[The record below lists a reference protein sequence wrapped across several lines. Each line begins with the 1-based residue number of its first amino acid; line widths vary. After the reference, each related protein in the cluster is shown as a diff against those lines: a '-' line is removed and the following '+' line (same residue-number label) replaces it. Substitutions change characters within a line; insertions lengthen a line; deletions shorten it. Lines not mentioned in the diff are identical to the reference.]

1 MKNKF
6 PEFVS
11 LSLAKSIIMNTDV
24 KLPVF
29 EMISSTEADGR
40 VLAQNISSNK
50 DVPEEDNAAVD
61 GFAVLN
67 KNICINKQY
76 KIVGVSKPGSPYKKK
91 IKEGDLIKIFTG
103 SYVLKCNYVDT
114 VYMEEDCIEN
124 NGYVIFKKKII
135 SKSNIRRKGE
145 DIKKKKLLF
154 SKGKKLKVADIA
166 QLISLG
172 INKIKVYK
180 KIKVGIFS
188 SGDEVANI
196 SAKKKKYQIY
206 DVNKFL
212 LMSLFKKI
220 GCEVFD
226 LGIIKD
232 NYEIS
237 RKKLYKNLNYDLLV
251 TSGGVSKSSTDN
263 ISKILLNLGNIFF
276 WRIKIKPGRPFA
288 FGKLKKTLFIGF
300 PGNPVAV
307 AVTFFMLVIKLV
319 RRMSGDNNLRLNY
332 SYFPANFS
340 MKTKKGRVEWLRGK
354 IQRKVKDNY
363 LEKFYTTGS
372 GILSSLSQSEGI
384 IEVDANTEYVKK
396 ESLLKFY
403 KYKDLIE

>member
-24 KLPVF
+24 KLPVL

>member
-1 MKNKF
+1 MKNRF

-11 LSLAKSIIMNTDV
+11 LGLAQSIIMNTGI
-24 KLPVF
+24 KLPMF
-29 EMISSTEADGR
+29 ETVSSVEADGR

-50 DVPEEDNAAVD
+50 NIPEEDNAAVD
-61 GFAVLN
+61 GYALLN
-67 KNICINKQY
+67 KNICVGKEY
-76 KIVGVSKPGSPYKKK
+76 KIVGVSKPGSPYLKR
-91 IKEGDLIKIFTG
+91 IKGTDLIKIFTG
-103 SYVLKCNYVDT
+103 AYILKCNSVDT

-124 NGYVIFKKKII
+124 NGYVIFKKKIR
-135 SKSNIRRKGE
+135 SKSNIRSKGE
-145 DIKKKKLLF
+145 DIKKNKLLF
-154 SKGKKLKVADIA
+154 YKGKKLKVADIA

-172 INKIKVYK
+172 ITKIKVYK

-196 SAKKKKYQIY
+196 SENKKKYQIY

-212 LMSLFKKI
+212 LMSLFQKI
-220 GCEVFD
+220 GCDVSD

-237 RKKLYKNLNYDLLV
+237 KKKLFKSLNYDLLV
-251 TSGGVSKSSTDN
+251 TSGGISKSSTDN
-263 ISKILLNLGNIFF
+263 ISKILSNLGDIFF

-288 FGKLKKTLFIGF
+288 FGKLNKTLFIGF

-307 AVTFFMLVIKLV
+307 AVTFFMLVINLIK
-319 RRMSGDNNLRLNY
+319 RMSGNNDLNPNY

-340 MKTKKGRVEWLRGK
+340 MKSKKGRVEWLRGK
-354 IQRKVKDNY
+354 IKRKLKNNY

-384 IEVDANTEYVKK
+384 IEVDAKTEYVEKG
-396 ESLLKFY
+396 SLLKFY
-403 KYKDLIE
+403 KYEDLLE

>member
-11 LSLAKSIIMNTDV
+11 LSLAQSIIMDTDI
-24 KLPVF
+24 KLPIF
-29 EMISSTEADGR
+29 EMVSSTEADGR

-50 DVPEEDNAAVD
+50 NIPEEDNAAVD
-61 GFAVLN
+61 GYALLN
-67 KNICINKQY
+67 KKIFVGKEY
-76 KIVGVSKPGSPYKKK
+76 KIVGVSKPGSPYLKK
-91 IKEGDLIKIFTG
+91 IKEDNLIKIFTG
-103 SYVLKCNYVDT
+103 AYILKSNCVDT

-124 NGYVIFKKKII
+124 NGYVIFKKKIR
-135 SKSNIRRKGE
+135 SKSNIRSKGE

-154 SKGKKLKVADIA
+154 CKGKKLKVADIA

-172 INKIKVYK
+172 ITKIKVYK

-196 SAKKKKYQIY
+196 SENKKKYQIY

-220 GCEVFD
+220 GCDVSD

-232 NYEIS
+232 DYEIS
-237 RKKLYKNLNYDLLV
+237 KKKLFKNLDHDLLV
-251 TSGGVSKSSTDN
+251 TSGGISKSSTDN
-263 ISKILLNLGNIFF
+263 ISKILSNLGNILF

-307 AVTFFMLVIKLV
+307 AVTFFMLVIKLIKK
-319 RRMSGDNNLRLNY
+319 MSGNNNFNPNY

-340 MKTKKGRVEWLRGK
+340 MKSKKGRVEWLRGEIK
-354 IQRKVKDNY
+354 RKVKNNY

-384 IEVDANTEYVKK
+384 IEVDAKTEYVEKG
-396 ESLLKFY
+396 SLLKFY
-403 KYKDLIE
+403 KYEDLLE

>member
-11 LSLAKSIIMNTDV
+11 MSLAKSIIMNTNV
-24 KLPVF
+24 KLPVL
-29 EMISSTEADGR
+29 EIISSTEADGR
-40 VLAQNISSNK
+40 VLAQNIISNK
-50 DVPEEDNAAVD
+50 NVPEEDNAAVD
-61 GFAVLN
+61 GFAILN
-67 KNICINKQY
+67 KNICIGKKY
-76 KIVGVSKPGSPYKKK
+76 KIVGVSKPGAPYLKK
-91 IKEGDLIKIFTG
+91 IKEGNLIKIFTG
-103 SYVLKCNYVDT
+103 SYVLKCNSVDT
-114 VYMEEDCIEN
+114 IYMEEDCIEN

-145 DIKKKKLLF
+145 DIKKSKLLF
-154 SKGKKLKVADIA
+154 GKGKKLKVADIA

-196 SAKKKKYQIY
+196 SKKKKRYQIY

-212 LMSLFKKI
+212 LTSLFKKI

-232 NYEIS
+232 DYEIS
-237 RKKLYKNLNYDLLV
+237 KKKLFKSLDYDLLV
-251 TSGGVSKSSTDN
+251 TSGGISKSSTDN
-263 ISKILLNLGNIFF
+263 ISKILSNLGNILF
-276 WRIKIKPGRPFA
+276 WRVKIKPGRPFA

-307 AVTFFMLVIKLV
+307 AVTFFMLVIKLI
-319 RRMSGDNNLRLNY
+319 RRMSGDNNLKLNY

-354 IQRKVKDNY
+354 IRRKVKKNY

-403 KYKDLIE
+403 KYEDLI

>member
-1 MKNKF
+1 
-6 PEFVS
+6 
-11 LSLAKSIIMNTDV
+11 
-24 KLPVF
+24 
-29 EMISSTEADGR
+29 
-40 VLAQNISSNK
+40 
-50 DVPEEDNAAVD
+50 
-61 GFAVLN
+61 
-67 KNICINKQY
+67 
-76 KIVGVSKPGSPYKKK
+76 
-91 IKEGDLIKIFTG
+91 
-103 SYVLKCNYVDT
+103 
-114 VYMEEDCIEN
+114 
-124 NGYVIFKKKII
+124 
-135 SKSNIRRKGE
+135 
-145 DIKKKKLLF
+145 
-154 SKGKKLKVADIA
+154 
-166 QLISLG
+166 
-172 INKIKVYK
+172 
-180 KIKVGIFS
+180 
-188 SGDEVANI
+188 
-196 SAKKKKYQIY
+196 
-206 DVNKFL
+206 
-212 LMSLFKKI
+212 MSLFKKI

>member
-11 LSLAKSIIMNTDV
+11 MSLAKSIIMNTNI
-24 KLPVF
+24 KLPVL
-29 EMISSTEADGR
+29 EIISSTEADGR
-40 VLAQNISSNK
+40 VLAQNITSNK
-50 DVPEEDNAAVD
+50 NIPEEDNAAVD
-61 GFAVLN
+61 GFAILN
-67 KNICINKQY
+67 KNICIGKKY
-76 KIVGVSKPGSPYKKK
+76 KIVGVSKPGAPYLKK
-91 IKEGDLIKIFTG
+91 IKEGNLIKIFTG
-103 SYVLKCNYVDT
+103 SYVLKCNSVDT
-114 VYMEEDCIEN
+114 IYMEEDCIEN
-124 NGYVIFKKKII
+124 KGYVIFKKKII

-145 DIKKKKLLF
+145 DIKKSKLLF
-154 SKGKKLKVADIA
+154 GKGKKLKVADIA

-196 SAKKKKYQIY
+196 SKKKKKYQIY
-206 DVNKFL
+206 DINKFL
-212 LMSLFKKI
+212 LTSLFKKI

-232 NYEIS
+232 DYEIS
-237 RKKLYKNLNYDLLV
+237 KKKLFKSLNYDLLV
-251 TSGGVSKSSTDN
+251 TSGGISKSSTDN
-263 ISKILLNLGNIFF
+263 ISKILSNLGNIFF
-276 WRIKIKPGRPFA
+276 WRVKIKPGRPFA

-307 AVTFFMLVIKLV
+307 AVTFFMLVIKLI
-319 RRMSGDNNLRLNY
+319 RRMSGDNNLKLNY

-354 IQRKVKDNY
+354 IRRKVKKNY

-384 IEVDANTEYVKK
+384 IEVDANIEYVKK

-403 KYKDLIE
+403 KYEDLIE